1 MNVKSKSRN
10 KSTARGAISVVFTSH
25 GWEDYQFWEQGD
37 ADVFRVIN
45 ELIEE
50 CRRTPHRGTGKPEP
64 LKGDLSGFWSRRI
77 TREHRLVYF
86 FEGDVLTILQCRYHY
101 DK

>member
-10 KSTARGAISVVFTSH
+10 KSTARGAISVAFTSH
-25 GWEDYQFWEQGD
+25 GWEDYQYWEHGD
-37 ADVFRVIN
+37 GEVFRVIN
-45 ELIEE
+45 ELIEV
-50 CRRTPHRGTGKPEP
+50 CRRTPHRGTSRPEP

-86 FEGDVLTILQCRYHY
+86 FEGEVLTILQCRYHY